1 MTYQA
6 LGPDD
11 QPAGG
16 RPAGGDDTQQRG
28 VAAVTLTIGVDVG
41 GTKVAGGV
49 VDVAGEVLAHTRRDT
64 PADDVAKTRD
74 VIVEV
79 VTELAAGRQIE
90 AVGIGAAGWIDASR
104 SNVLFAPNLAW
115 RDEPL
120 RDYVRTA
127 VNLPVIVEND
137 GNVAAW
143 AEFRHG
149 AARHADDS
157 MVMFTIGTGVG
168 GGIVL
173 GGELVRGS
181 HGIAAEL
188 GHMLAVP
195 DGHVCG
201 CGRLGCIEQYA
212 SGSALVRFARA
223 GARQE
228 PQRAAKLLEL
238 AGGEVEGINGPMVT
252 AAAKAGDAVS
262 ADAFAQLGRW
272 LGMGLADMVQILD
285 PQVLV
290 VGGGVVDAG
299 ELLLGPTTRSFVDAL
314 AQRGRL
320 PVGEVR
326 PAELG
331 NRAGVIGAADLA
343 RRR

>member
-1 MTYQA
+1 M
-6 LGPDD
+6 
-11 QPAGG
+11 
-16 RPAGGDDTQQRG
+16 
-28 VAAVTLTIGVDVG
+28 TLTIGVDVG

-49 VDVAGEVLAHTRRDT
+49 VDDTGTVLVQTRRDT

-74 VIVEV
+74 VITDLVS
-79 VTELAAGRQIE
+79 ELAAGRTIE

-104 SNVLFAPNLAW
+104 SIVQFAPNLAW

-120 RDYVRTA
+120 RDYVSNQ
-127 VNLPVIVEND
+127 VGLPVIVEND

-143 AEFRHG
+143 AEFRYG
-149 AARHADDS
+149 AAREADDS

-173 GGELVRGS
+173 GGELVRGA

-188 GHMLAVP
+188 GHMLTVP
-195 DGHVCG
+195 DGHQCG

-223 GARQE
+223 AARQE
-228 PQRAAKLLEL
+228 PQRAAALLEL
-238 AGGEVEGINGPMVT
+238 AGGEAEAITGPMVT
-252 AAAKAGDAVS
+252 AAAKGGDPVS
-262 ADAFAQLGRW
+262 AEAFAQVGRW
-272 LGMGLADMVQILD
+272 LGTSLADMAQMLD

-290 VGGGVVDAG
+290 VGGGVIDAG
-299 ELLLGPTTRSFVDAL
+299 DLLMGPARRSYTESL
-314 AQRGRL
+314 AQRSRL
-320 PVGEVR
+320 PVAEIR
-326 PAELG
+326 PAQLG

-343 RRR
+343 RRI

>member
-1 MTYQA
+1 M
-6 LGPDD
+6 
-11 QPAGG
+11 
-16 RPAGGDDTQQRG
+16 
-28 VAAVTLTIGVDVG
+28 AAVTLTIGVDVG

-49 VDVAGEVLAHTRRDT
+49 VDDAGRVLVQARRDT
-64 PADDVAKTRD
+64 PADDVGKTRD
-74 VIVEV
+74 VIIEV
-79 VTELAAGRQIE
+79 VGELAHGRTIE
-90 AVGIGAAGWIDASR
+90 AVGIGAAGWINAGR
-104 SNVLFAPNLAW
+104 STVLFAPNLAW

-120 RDYVRTA
+120 RDYVSAA
-127 VNLPVIVEND
+127 VDLPVIVEND

-173 GGELVRGS
+173 GGELVRGAN
-181 HGIAAEL
+181 GIAAEL
-188 GHMLAVP
+188 GHMLTVP
-195 DGHVCG
+195 DGHQCG

-223 GARQE
+223 AARQE
-228 PQRAAKLLEL
+228 PHRATALLDL
-238 AGGEVEGINGPMVT
+238 AGGEVEAITGPMVT
-252 AAAKAGDAVS
+252 AAAKGGDPVS
-262 ADAFAQLGRW
+262 AEAFALVGRW
-272 LGMGLADMVQILD
+272 LGTSLADMAQILD

-299 ELLLGPTTRSFVDAL
+299 DLLMGPTRRSFTEAL

-320 PVGEVR
+320 PVADIR
-326 PAELG
+326 PAQLG
-331 NRAGVIGAADLA
+331 NTAGVIGAADLA
-343 RRR
+343 RRI